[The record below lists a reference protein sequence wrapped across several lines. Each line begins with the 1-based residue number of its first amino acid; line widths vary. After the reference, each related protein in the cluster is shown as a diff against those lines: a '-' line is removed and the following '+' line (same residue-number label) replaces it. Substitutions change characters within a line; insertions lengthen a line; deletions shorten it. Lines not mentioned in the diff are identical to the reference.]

1 MKRLLCSMLT
11 SLALVLPGCDAQ
23 QPLTAPN
30 TLAPQNTAAASQQQ
44 SDALPAPPKD
54 AVASLARNFYFV
66 LDGSGSM
73 RDACSGRQSRKIDQA
88 KEAVA
93 AFMAVVPTNANLGLI
108 VFDARGSREVL
119 PLGSNNRQLFL
130 QAVAAIEADGGT
142 PLNGSI
148 IFGINR
154 LVEQRAKQLNYGEFR
169 MIVVTDGEASDGPIS
184 KCGEHSRKT
193 GIPIYTI
200 GLCMSGGH
208 ALMNYSITYRDAS
221 NKAQLKAALE
231 ETVAESDTAEK

>member
-1 MKRLLCSMLT
+1 MKRLLYSMLAG
-11 SLALVLPGCDAQ
+11 LALVLPGCDAQ
-23 QPLTAPN
+23 QPQPAPN
-30 TLAPQNTAAASQQQ
+30 TSAPQTRPAASSHQA
-44 SDALPAPPKD
+44 DALPAPPKD

-88 KEAVA
+88 KEAVT

-119 PLGSNNRQLFL
+119 PLGANNRQQFL
-130 QAVAAIEADGGT
+130 QAVRAIEADGGT
-142 PLNGSI
+142 PLNGAI
-148 IFGINR
+148 VFGINR
-154 LVEQRAKQLNYGEFR
+154 LVDQRAKQLNYGEFR

-184 KCGEHSRKT
+184 TCGEHSRKT

-200 GLCMSGGH
+200 GLCMSGSH
-208 ALMNYSITYRDAS
+208 ALRNYSITYRDAS
-221 NKAQLKAALE
+221 NKAELKAALE
-231 ETVAESDTAEK
+231 QTVAESDTAGN

>member
-1 MKRLLCSMLT
+1 
-11 SLALVLPGCDAQ
+11 
-23 QPLTAPN
+23 
-30 TLAPQNTAAASQQQ
+30 
-44 SDALPAPPKD
+44 
-54 AVASLARNFYFV
+54 
-66 LDGSGSM
+66 M
-73 RDACSGRQSRKIDQA
+73 RDACSGRQLRKIDQA

-119 PLGSNNRQLFL
+119 PLGANNRQLFL

>member
-1 MKRLLCSMLT
+1 MKHLLFLMLA

-23 QPLTAPN
+23 QPQPAPN
-30 TLAPQNTAAASQQQ
+30 TPAPQTRPAASSQQA
-44 SDALPAPPKD
+44 DALPAPPKD

-73 RDACSGRQSRKIDQA
+73 RDACSRGQPKIDQA
-88 KEAVA
+88 KEAVT

-119 PLGSNNRQLFL
+119 PLGANNRQQFL
-130 QAVAAIEADGGT
+130 QAVAAIQADGGT
-142 PLNGSI
+142 PLNGAI

-154 LVEQRAKQLNYGEFR
+154 LVDQRAKQLNYGEFR
-169 MIVVTDGEASDGPIS
+169 IIVVTDGEASDGPIS
-184 KCGEHSRKT
+184 TCGEHSRRT

-200 GLCMSGGH
+200 GLCMSGSH
-208 ALMNYSITYRDAS
+208 ALRNYSITYRDAS
-221 NKAQLKAALE
+221 NKADLRAALE
-231 ETVAESDTAEK
+231 QTVAESDTAGN